1 MGSADWAA
9 HVLPRRSSTPTAQR
23 AAAPSVRRASL
34 LLVFARFFAWL
45 TPVDRTCQGALNG
58 RRRGFQ
64 GIDRIMSTPKRA
76 QYRNSGNMKELVK
89 PLKTYKGYEIH
100 PLIYPRGARD
110 GGAAVRAADT
120 GYEASVRIR
129 RAPPA
134 GEEAT
139 GESRVFR
146 IEQTGSFEN
155 GGQARRACLLHAEKL
170 IDGQIDGQTVADL

>member
-1 MGSADWAA
+1 
-9 HVLPRRSSTPTAQR
+9 
-23 AAAPSVRRASL
+23 
-34 LLVFARFFAWL
+34 
-45 TPVDRTCQGALNG
+45 
-58 RRRGFQ
+58 
-64 GIDRIMSTPKRA
+64 
-76 QYRNSGNMKELVK
+76 MKELVK

-170 IDGQIDGQTVADL
+170 IDGQIDGQTVADLLLDATVRR

>member
-1 MGSADWAA
+1 MHEQRRMGRARVIATFFNTYSPACGGSSCA
-9 HVLPRRSSTPTAQR
+9 PR
-23 AAAPSVRRASL
+23 VI
-34 LLVFARFFAWL
+34 FARIACR
-45 TPVDRTCQGALNG
+45 PDAPRGAGG
-58 RRRGFQ
+58 RRCDFQ
-64 GIDRIMSTPKRA
+64 GIGRFIPVPGRA